1 MEQPNFRNHVSPDDH
16 PDSGYQWQP
25 LFNGMQSEHNPRK
38 DGLYSPAELQ
48 ALIEH
53 EQVRSRRNGEPNAL
67 LICRLNG
74 SQGKERI
81 VRRIVET
88 LTRSVRE
95 TDHLGWM
102 SEGELAVVLPGTS
115 AEAAEH
121 LKDKLTENGLSDA
134 VELSVKPF

>member
-1 MEQPNFRNHVSPDDH
+1 MKHPDFRNHVSPDDH

-25 LFNGMQSEHNPRK
+25 LFNGVLPEQKAHK
-38 DGLYSPAELQ
+38 YGLYSSAELQ

-53 EQVRSRRNGEPNAL
+53 EQVRSRRNGDPNSL
-67 LICRLNG
+67 LICHLNG
-74 SQGKERI
+74 SQGKHRI

-95 TDHLGWM
+95 TDHVGWI
-102 SEGELAVVLPGTS
+102 SEAELAVVLPATP

-134 VELSVKPF
+134 VELSVNPF